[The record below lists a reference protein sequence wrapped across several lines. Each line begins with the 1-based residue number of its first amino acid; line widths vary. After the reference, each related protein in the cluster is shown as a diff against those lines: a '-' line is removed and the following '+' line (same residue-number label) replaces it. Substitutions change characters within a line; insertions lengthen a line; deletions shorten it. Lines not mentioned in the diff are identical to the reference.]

1 MEKDTKKETYTI
13 SALAEEFDIS
23 TRSIRFYEEKN
34 LISPQR
40 TEGNQR
46 FYTRRDRARLKL
58 ILRGKRF
65 GYSLDEIAEIIGMTD
80 IDIDEEEQIKKTLK
94 FGKKR
99 LDELRERI
107 HELTM
112 LEQDLATFQ
121 ERIQQRL
128 DELNT
133 SRKLPVEEVSIHR
146 TVSRRFPPGVRR
158 RFNKTFIAPHRHPVT
173 AGPELAMATFRF
185 GALFCKAGLSLRRL

>member
-1 MEKDTKKETYTI
+1 MGKVEKKETYTI

-34 LISPQR
+34 LITPKR
-40 TEGNQR
+40 TDGNQR

-65 GYSLDEIAEIIGMTD
+65 GYSLEEIAQILGMTD
-80 IDIDEEEQIKKTLK
+80 IDIDEVDQIKKALK

-99 LDELRERI
+99 LDELQERI

-112 LEQDLATFQ
+112 LEQDVANFQ
-121 ERIQQRL
+121 ERLHKRL
-128 DELNT
+128 DEIVN
-133 SRKLPVEEVSIHR
+133 SKE
-146 TVSRRFPPGVRR
+146 
-158 RFNKTFIAPHRHPVT
+158 
-173 AGPELAMATFRF
+173 
-185 GALFCKAGLSLRRL
+185 